1 LQDLYYLKH
10 IHPEIYNSHACFAQ
24 TVSKIQANLAQ
35 GSIDRNKQ
43 GFNDQIIKE
52 ALEAANIKYE
62 QSFEIEPLLT
72 FKFYLPETK
81 ELLQIYST
89 DS

>member
-1 LQDLYYLKH
+1 MLNIFRTGLLFSWEEKRSSITILQDLYYLKH
-10 IHPEIYNSHACFAQ
+10 IHPEIYNAHECFAQ
-24 TVSKIQANLAQ
+24 TVSKIQANLAE

-62 QSFEIEPLLT
+62 QSF
-72 FKFYLPETK
+72 
-81 ELLQIYST
+81 
-89 DS
+89 